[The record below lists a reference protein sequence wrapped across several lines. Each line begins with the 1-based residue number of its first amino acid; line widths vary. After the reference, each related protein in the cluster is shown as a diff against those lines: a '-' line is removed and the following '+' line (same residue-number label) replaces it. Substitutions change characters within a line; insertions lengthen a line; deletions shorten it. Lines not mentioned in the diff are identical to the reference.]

1 MKRFMKA
8 TAAALVATTALGGAA
23 FAGSL
28 QDPVIETPVIAPAP
42 IPVSG
47 EWTGFYTGLQLG
59 YADIDGDG
67 GLEGDDNTYGFHAGY
82 DYDFGDFVLGGELDY
97 DQADI
102 DLNAGAAS
110 IDSIARLKLKGGY
123 DLGNTLIYATAG
135 VARADTSV
143 GDETGPF
150 AGLGISYKV
159 TDRYTIGAE
168 VLEHR
173 FDDVGGIAGNDLD
186 ATTITLRGSLRF

>member
-28 QDPVIETPVIAPAP
+28 QDPVIETPVIAPVP
-42 IPVSG
+42 VPVSG